1 MTTVGNAPEGS
12 RLGAVVPGTDLSQH
26 ARLLSRVHD
35 AVLSGQEPPAQPR
48 TVVAR
53 SWSRVAAGGLTPDHC
68 GASAVADFS
77 ELESRRSRTALRSVL
92 PELRTTLTEVAE
104 DAGFIVVVA
113 DADGVLLW
121 REGAKTVKRAADALG
136 FAEGARWSEQSV
148 GTNAIGT
155 ALIEDSA
162 VQLFSAEHYAP
173 THHNWSCTGSP
184 VHDPRT
190 GEILGV
196 VDISGSAASV
206 HPTTVALV
214 RTAVR
219 LAEATLWRE
228 HAATLERLRS
238 RAAPLFA
245 AGAGPALVVD
255 EFGWVAGA
263 SGIAAPDRVAA
274 PSAGKPVIVP
284 GLGMCLPEP
293 LGDGWLL
300 RTGVGGPVIELELSL
315 GASPQV
321 TVRGDANW
329 TRALSPRHAQILRAL
344 AAVGS
349 AGVDAAGLS
358 EVLCGDREHV
368 VAVRAEVSRLRKHL
382 GAVLQTQPYRF
393 ADGVRVVVT

>member
-1 MTTVGNAPEGS
+1 MGNAPEGS

-68 GASAVADFS
+68 GASTVADFS
-77 ELESRRSRTALRSVL
+77 ELEARRSRTALRSVL

-219 LAEATLWRE
+219 LAEGDAV
-228 HAATLERLRS
+228 A
-238 RAAPLFA
+238 RARGFA
-245 AGAGPALVVD
+245 RAPAL
-255 EFGWVAGA
+255 AGGTA
-263 SGIAAPDRVAA
+263 VRGRNRSGIGGRRVR
-274 PSAGKPVIVP
+274 
-284 GLGMCLPEP
+284 LGGRRQRDC
-293 LGDGWLL
+293 
-300 RTGVGGPVIELELSL
+300 
-315 GASPQV
+315 
-321 TVRGDANW
+321 
-329 TRALSPRHAQILRAL
+329 RA
-344 AAVGS
+344 
-349 AGVDAAGLS
+349 
-358 EVLCGDREHV
+358 
-368 VAVRAEVSRLRKHL
+368 
-382 GAVLQTQPYRF
+382 
-393 ADGVRVVVT
+393 

>member
-1 MTTVGNAPEGS
+1 M
-12 RLGAVVPGTDLSQH
+12 
-26 ARLLSRVHD
+26 
-35 AVLSGQEPPAQPR
+35 
-48 TVVAR
+48 AR

-68 GASAVADFS
+68 GASTVADFS
-77 ELESRRSRTALRSVL
+77 ELEARRSRTALRSVL

-228 HAATLERLRS
+228 HAASLERLRS

-245 AGAGPALVVD
+245 AGTGPALVVD
-255 EFGWVAGA
+255 EYGWVP
-263 SGIAAPDRVAA
+263 AP
-274 PSAGKPVIVP
+274 
-284 GLGMCLPEP
+284 
-293 LGDGWLL
+293 
-300 RTGVGGPVIELELSL
+300 
-315 GASPQV
+315 
-321 TVRGDANW
+321 
-329 TRALSPRHAQILRAL
+329 
-344 AAVGS
+344 
-349 AGVDAAGLS
+349 AGLPRLTAWQHPVRES
-358 EVLCGDREHV
+358 RHRARSGD
-368 VAVRAEVSRLRKHL
+368 VS
-382 GAVLQTQPYRF
+382 A
-393 ADGVRVVVT
+393 

>member
-1 MTTVGNAPEGS
+1 MGNAPEGS

-68 GASAVADFS
+68 GASTVADFS
-77 ELESRRSRTALRSVL
+77 ELEARRSRTALRSVL

-173 THHNWSCTGSP
+173 THHNWSCTG
-184 VHDPRT
+184 
-190 GEILGV
+190 
-196 VDISGSAASV
+196 
-206 HPTTVALV
+206 
-214 RTAVR
+214 
-219 LAEATLWRE
+219 
-228 HAATLERLRS
+228 
-238 RAAPLFA
+238 
-245 AGAGPALVVD
+245 
-255 EFGWVAGA
+255 
-263 SGIAAPDRVAA
+263 
-274 PSAGKPVIVP
+274 
-284 GLGMCLPEP
+284 
-293 LGDGWLL
+293 
-300 RTGVGGPVIELELSL
+300 
-315 GASPQV
+315 
-321 TVRGDANW
+321 
-329 TRALSPRHAQILRAL
+329 
-344 AAVGS
+344 
-349 AGVDAAGLS
+349 
-358 EVLCGDREHV
+358 
-368 VAVRAEVSRLRKHL
+368 
-382 GAVLQTQPYRF
+382 
-393 ADGVRVVVT
+393 